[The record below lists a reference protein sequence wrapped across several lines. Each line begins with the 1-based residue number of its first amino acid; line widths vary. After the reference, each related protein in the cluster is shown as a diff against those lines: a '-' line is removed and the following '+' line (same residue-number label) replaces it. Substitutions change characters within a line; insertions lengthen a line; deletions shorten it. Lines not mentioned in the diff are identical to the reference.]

1 MEKMDREERA
11 NRWRLILYFLVLGA
25 ILLFALSILPS
36 SLRSIVIKGVLL
48 LPLALYLIDK
58 PKLVYYILLF
68 IHFSNLD
75 AFAPFRFYRFVLLFC
90 ILALVL
96 AVVRGKRIIMHDKA
110 FAYLIVAFLI
120 VGVQSFIGARDAE
133 GGLVRFQFLL
143 KYMVFLFLSIQFVTD
158 RKELRRMF
166 VVIAVALA
174 MKSFL
179 PFVVS
184 PPEQYASPSFVW
196 SEGVIRYEGFEFEP
210 NTFALMQIFFIPVL
224 LFTFYIFRRKLFIKV
239 LVVLAILG
247 SVTVLILSFSRG
259 GFVTLVFLLVC
270 FLIVERRNKTIL
282 TAGILLIIAGI
293 IMAPSTYWRRI
304 GSLFNALSNVQQFHA
319 IASRLG
325 AIRASIDLGLK
336 HPIFGIGIGNFPSHT
351 PFYMPLKIT
360 VHNAFLEVF
369 SELGL
374 IGIFVFFLLFLYNI
388 IVLKRLSRLDDDE
401 ASQLG
406 RILLV
411 LYLSVF
417 VNGLFIPIAY
427 EFITWFVI
435 LLPTLSYRAYLSES
449 TGKKKSLLL

>member
-1 MEKMDREERA
+1 MRKIDREEGA
-11 NRWRLILYFLVLGA
+11 NRWRLIFYFLVLAA

-36 SLRSIVIKGVLL
+36 SLKSIVIGGVLI
-48 LPLALYLIDK
+48 LPLTLYLIDK
-58 PKLVYYILLF
+58 PELVYYILVF

-75 AFAPFRFYRFVLLFC
+75 VFAPFRFYRFVLLFC
-90 ILALVL
+90 VLAFVL

-239 LVVLAILG
+239 LVVLAVLG

-293 IMAPSTYWRRI
+293 IMAPSSYWRRI
-304 GSLFNALSNVQQFHA
+304 SYYECSCRF
-319 IASRLG
+319 
-325 AIRASIDLGLK
+325 K
-336 HPIFGIGIGNFPSHT
+336 HP
-351 PFYMPLKIT
+351 Y
-360 VHNAFLEVF
+360 
-369 SELGL
+369 
-374 IGIFVFFLLFLYNI
+374 
-388 IVLKRLSRLDDDE
+388 
-401 ASQLG
+401 
-406 RILLV
+406 
-411 LYLSVF
+411 SV
-417 VNGLFIPIAY
+417 V
-427 EFITWFVI
+427 
-435 LLPTLSYRAYLSES
+435 
-449 TGKKKSLLL
+449 